1 MYCMAN
7 EQGVEVTAEIS
18 AAINRA
24 CEKLQLFLT
33 TTGED
38 IRATATQFENL
49 EAEVQ
54 RVLEFTSGIVGCVQ
68 EDWTRSLVP
77 MARKLDQAARRFI
90 EKRIESITA
99 ISTVFSS
106 EAGILENLSALAK
119 EQCSIAREAS
129 SLGMLASIEVARLG
143 APGRRF
149 AYMAS
154 ELNDFANTVSSG
166 AADARNEAERRRT
179 NIIDRQ
185 RELNQTLQGR
195 IERFSII
202 QSELGEAIA
211 AMNIELAELTRIP
224 ANFRDCV
231 ALIADTISRVVA
243 AVQMQDVTRQQT
255 EHVQNALNRISGA
268 MRCFEHATAQD
279 EARYS
284 AILTIQ
290 ARQVECARDS
300 TEEWILQVNR
310 CLESILRVGS
320 SDVVIIGAKILD
332 QERGL
337 STQLSRIERLERE
350 CEADDAEIGCC
361 LAELAEL
368 VQTTNAHLEHSR
380 QTRDRMRLLNF
391 NSMIEARHLGSQ
403 ATAILEVTRNIG
415 RISTGWSELTRRS
428 GDALEEML
436 SSSARAEERHQA
448 ITHASMEDLG
458 EAQRESHAALAALT
472 QAAVVARSNGEKIE
486 ASVTMLHKEI
496 TILSSFAERLTHSV
510 AFINEARRAIGDA
523 GNILSKSR
531 AAPLSEN
538 DIQEIESECNASYTS
553 ELERQILR
561 SVLRGDP
568 MPAARAAAL
577 GNDVELF

>member
-1 MYCMAN
+1 MAN